1 MFFKKIIH
9 RLTDVLV
16 VSVSMIPFHERQIF
30 GLVIDLI
37 DPAQFLEGFTGPF
50 DAEKVPGSGH
60 DQSGFGCAG
69 QEELG
74 VIYPAGD
81 TAVKILLTILSAD
94 RLEEPAKIGDITGW
108 RGCFDTII
116 VSSDIGGLCSSAGE
130 PVHADAIRIHFRT
143 AYEVID
149 RPNPIPNKILSHIFT
164 DQAGLSHGIGV
175 FFCGTSYF

>member
-1 MFFKKIIH
+1 
-9 RLTDVLV
+9 
-16 VSVSMIPFHERQIF
+16 MIN
-30 GLVIDLI
+30 
-37 DPAQFLEGFTGPF
+37 
-50 DAEKVPGSGH
+50 S
-60 DQSGFGCAG
+60 
-69 QEELG
+69 
-74 VIYPAGD
+74 AGD

-116 VSSDIGGLCSSAGE
+116 VSCDIGGLSTPAE